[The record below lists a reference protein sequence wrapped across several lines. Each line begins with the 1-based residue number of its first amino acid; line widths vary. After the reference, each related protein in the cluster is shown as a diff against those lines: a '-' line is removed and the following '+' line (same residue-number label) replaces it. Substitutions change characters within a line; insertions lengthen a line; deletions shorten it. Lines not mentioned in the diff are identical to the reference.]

1 MSEQKISIITVNYN
15 NCTGLEKTMSSVFS
29 QSATNIEFI
38 VIDGGS
44 NDGSAKL
51 LTQNTDKI
59 TYWISEPDK
68 GIYHA
73 MNKGINIATGDYILF
88 LNSGDWLYSDTV
100 ISQSLTA
107 MKEQLDIYYGD
118 IIYDEIHQQSKRVFP
133 DQLNFAFFF
142 EQNIS
147 HQASFIKRTLF
158 KTIFPYNENFKIVSD
173 WEFFTYAICKRE
185 ASYKHLDIIIT
196 NYDATGISSNT
207 DNHVLMNAEREAS
220 LNNHFPEFIAD
231 YNYFKHLR
239 DKKTEQF
246 LYIKQHPLAYKFL
259 KAFINLILLFLPKFK
274 KSA

>member
-15 NCTGLEKTMSSVFS
+15 NRTGLEKTMSSVFS

-44 NDGSAKL
+44 NDGSVKL
-51 LTQNTDKI
+51 LNQNADKI
-59 TYWISEPDK
+59 TYWISESDR

-73 MNKGINIATGDYILF
+73 MNKGIKIATGDYILF
-88 LNSGDWLYSDTV
+88 LNSGDWLHSDTV
-100 ISQSLTA
+100 IAQSLTS
-107 MKEQLDIYYGD
+107 MNEQLDIYYGD
-118 IIYDEIHQQSKRVFP
+118 IIYDEIHQQNKRAFP

-147 HQASFIKRTLF
+147 HQASFIKKSLF
-158 KTIFPYNENFKIVSD
+158 KTIFLYNENFKIVSD

-207 DNHVLMNAEREAS
+207 DNHLLMNSERETS
-220 LNNHFPEFIAD
+220 LNIHFPEFIAD
-231 YNYFKHLR
+231 YNYFKQLR

-246 LYIKQHPLAYKFL
+246 LYIKQYPIAYKCL
-259 KAFINLILLFLPKFK
+259 KAIINLILLFLPKFK
-274 KSA
+274 KSS